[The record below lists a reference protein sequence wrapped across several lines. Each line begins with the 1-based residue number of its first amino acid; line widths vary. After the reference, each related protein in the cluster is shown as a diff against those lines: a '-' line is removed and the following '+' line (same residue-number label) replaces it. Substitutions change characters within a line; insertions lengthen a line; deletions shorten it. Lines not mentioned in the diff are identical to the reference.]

1 MGREPLRRPPRAHE
15 PEIGKIERESG
26 SIVPLDV
33 EPAEATELGHGRE
46 LSTIRRMSPM
56 GRKRSLALGRQ
67 ADIERGATE
76 RTSAMSEM
84 GGKQLSDSG

>member
-1 MGREPLRRPPRAHE
+1 MRRPPRAHE

-33 EPAEATELGHGRE
+33 EPAEATELVHGRE

-56 GRKRSLALGRQ
+56 GRERKLAIDRQ

-76 RTSAMSEM
+76 RKPGMSVC
-84 GGKQLSDSG
+84 GRPRGSKRFLRS